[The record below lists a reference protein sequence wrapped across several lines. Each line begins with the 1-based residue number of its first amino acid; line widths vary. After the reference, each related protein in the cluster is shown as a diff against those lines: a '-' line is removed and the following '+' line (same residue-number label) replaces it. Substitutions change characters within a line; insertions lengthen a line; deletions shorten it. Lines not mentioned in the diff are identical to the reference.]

1 MKKYMLIL
9 ATLAATTLFAQQ
21 TLNNPVGT
29 DGCYIVRWNCQS
41 NSFAASNDF
50 EADETFTFAIDVT
63 GTQWETWLAQ
73 PGTNGTRG
81 IATNFSTDQGQQV
94 RHGDRLFHI
103 QGNIYGKTINLSQL
117 SAVNLSLTA
126 NSQLIV
132 YSNLFGFEYTAE
144 NAGAGWYIN
153 PSQDILPDG
162 NCFFKTA
169 PYTGTHAC
177 PAFTSL
183 DYGTNIYGIDQS
195 GYAVPCVIDEPCYSG
210 STPVNPDPEPVIP
223 TPEPVEGSH
232 VYPFP
237 SDAQHHGYYN
247 RPYERYEAEPDFC
260 STNGSFL
267 PASDDQRD
275 LQSEASHQQAVQLTA
290 QNQYVSWVVNQP
302 GDGLTIRFSLP
313 DNSNGTGTTGTLAV
327 YAGNDH
333 VGTLNLNS
341 YWAWQYTTNGGN
353 YPTNTPVTPGS
364 GNVVRMRFDETHI
377 RLSRAVNSG
386 ETLRLVKTDNN
397 STPYT
402 IDFVE
407 LEPVPAKVTYESLSG
422 NKVQFTGGDIADFV
436 NANQGKIIYVPEGR
450 WETGQRIY
458 LNADGTQL
466 IGAGMWYTE
475 IYFNASSD
483 NSSTYSKRGI
493 ESYNSNL
500 RIEGLYLNTINN
512 KRYYNNND
520 ANQVGKGF
528 NGGLGSN
535 SVIRNCWVEHFE
547 CGAWIADYANRG
559 SNNLLVEH
567 CRFRNNYADGFNC
580 AHNTNGHTI
589 RYCSFRNNGDDD
601 IASWSQSLR
610 ARNHTFAYCTAE
622 NNWRASSLGIFG
634 GEGHTAHHLYIVDA
648 LESGLRVNSDFA
660 GAGFSQNGR
669 INIHDVTVQHCG
681 CKGGTRGNSGD
692 FWGSAQGAV
701 NIGGTRNYPI
711 YNVTLDNISVFNARN
726 HALYL
731 LGSGSNGNQCL
742 NMEVKNIYVNG
753 ANYGILFSNMAGS
766 ATYCNLVFQNVNTDM
781 NATSRGLTWTQA
793 ADCTPTDTPEPPDTP
808 EQPQSISEILS
819 GATEA
824 AIYDTCGRRFSRSDA
839 GTLSQGV
846 YIILEEGKAHK
857 ICIF

>member
-195 GYAVPCVIDEPCYSG
+195 GYAAPCVINEPCYSG

-422 NKVQFTGGDIADFV
+422 NKVQFTGGDIADFIG
-436 NANQGKIIYVPEGR
+436 NNQGKIIYIPEGR
-450 WETGQRIY
+450 YETGRRIY
-458 LNADGTQL
+458 LTSGNGTQL

-475 IYFNASSD
+475 IYFNASS
-483 NSSTYSKRGI
+483 NNGNTYGYRGI
-493 ESYNSNL
+493 EASSSNL
-500 RIEGLYLNTINN
+500 RCEGIYFNTVNN
-512 KRYYNNND
+512 MRYYNND
-520 ANQVGKGF
+520 ASKQVGKGF
-528 NGGLGSN
+528 QGSWGSN

-547 CGAWIADYANRG
+547 CGAWIANYG
-559 SNNLLVEH
+559 SDSHNLLIEH
-567 CRFRNNYADGFNC
+567 CRFRNNYADGVNC
-580 AHNTNGHTI
+580 AHGTKDATV
-589 RYCSFRNNGDDD
+589 RFCSFRNNGDDD
-601 IASWSQSLR
+601 MASWSDGLR
-610 ARNHTFAYCTAE
+610 CERNTFEYCTAE
-622 NNWRASSLGIFG
+622 NNWRASSLGFFG
-634 GEGHTAHHLYIVDA
+634 GEAHTAHHLFIADA
-648 LESGLRVNSDFA
+648 LESGARVNSDFS
-660 GAGFSQNGR
+660 GVGFSQNGR
-669 INIHDVTVQHCG
+669 FSIHDITIRHCG

-692 FWGSAQGAV
+692 FWGSMQSSFNLGST
-701 NIGGTRNYPI
+701 NYYPI
-711 YNVTLDNISVFNARN
+711 YNITLDNIDITDSRSYGIFIRSTSSKPITG
-726 HALYL
+726 LEL
-731 LGSGSNGNQCL
+731 
-742 NMEVKNIYVNG
+742 KNIHING
-753 ANYGILFSNMAGS
+753 GTYGIYLYGSAGS
-766 ATYCNLVFQNVNTDM
+766 ATYCNLTYSNVPNTLSNISSNM
-781 NATSRGLTWTQA
+781 TWTQA